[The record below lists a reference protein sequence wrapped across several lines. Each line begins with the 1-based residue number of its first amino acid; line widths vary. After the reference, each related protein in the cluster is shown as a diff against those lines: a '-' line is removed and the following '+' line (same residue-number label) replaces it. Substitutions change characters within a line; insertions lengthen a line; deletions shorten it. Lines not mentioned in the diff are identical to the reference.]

1 MVTQVFRI
9 FLIAMFAVLIQSLFN
24 ISNSFALSKQMQYP
38 LIIALTPY
46 LISKLPVLGT
56 KNLMSSGAQ
65 PLVSLVFMV
74 ICTIVIQ
81 YVVKEI
87 KGSSQMDF
95 LSSYLKNNEPISIGS
110 LQIQR
115 DFIVILGVV
124 LFGELLF
131 QKLASKKKFNELEKV
146 VLSALT
152 KFHSKKL
159 KA

>member
-95 LSSYLKNNEPISIGS
+95 LSSYLKDNEPISIGS

>member
-1 MVTQVFRI
+1 MVTQLLRI
-9 FLIAMFAVLIQSLFN
+9 FLIAAFAVLIQSLFN
-24 ISNSFALSKQMQYP
+24 ISNTFALSKQIQYP

-46 LISKLPVLGT
+46 AIAKLPVLGT

-87 KGSSQMDF
+87 KDSSQMDF
-95 LSSYLKNNEPISIGS
+95 LSSYLKDDEPLGIGS
-110 LQIQR
+110 LQVQK
-115 DFIVILGVV
+115 DFIVILSVV
-124 LFGELLF
+124 LLCELLF
-131 QKLASKKKFNELEKV
+131 QKVASQKKYNELEKV
-146 VLSALT
+146 VLSALA
-152 KFHSKKL
+152 KFHEKKL

>member
-38 LIIALTPY
+38 LIIAVTPY

>member
-9 FLIAMFAVLIQSLFN
+9 LLIAVFAVLIQSLFN
-24 ISNSFALSKQMQYP
+24 ISNSFGLSKQIQYP

-46 LISKLPVLGT
+46 LIAKLPVLGT

-65 PLVSLVFMV
+65 PLMSLVFMV
-74 ICTIVIQ
+74 ICTIIIQ

-87 KGSSQMDF
+87 KSSSQMDF
-95 LSSYLKNNEPISIGS
+95 LSSYLKDDEPLGIGS

-115 DFIVILGVV
+115 DFIVILCGV
-124 LFGELLF
+124 LFCELLF
-131 QKLASKKKFNELEKV
+131 QKVASRKKYNELEKV

-152 KFHSKKL
+152 KFHGKKL